1 MCCQG
6 KPHYLTFRQGW
17 KLTHLWYVQFNF
29 CTVFVHHAPRVSNS
43 CNSFPPTLL
52 TKLAG
57 MSLGHLVM
65 STYKILFFLLKLMF
79 RLRACTE
86 EIAYFALFAEA
97 LPQTATCG
105 CFGWSWEGE
114 TSKPWIRTAN
124 SRTLLSVQLLS
135 FLDAFYILF
144 LFQASS
150 SAEMWGK

>member
-65 STYKILFFLLKLMF
+65 SNYKILFFLLKLMF

-97 LPQTATCG
+97 LPQTALRIS
-105 CFGWSWEGE
+105 FDDIS
-114 TSKPWIRTAN
+114 
-124 SRTLLSVQLLS
+124 LSN
-135 FLDAFYILF
+135 YRIILKISYKYRYRIF
-144 LFQASS
+144 F
-150 SAEMWGK
+150 ENITRY